1 MYKFD
6 PRGESVAADFRAIAL
21 SQIDAAL
28 AAGQATEPARRTA
41 LLEARRRTKKLRG
54 LLRLVRP
61 GFADFETEN
70 AALRDAA
77 AALSGLRD
85 REVLAQT
92 LAALNLTHPDPVLTR
107 IATRF
112 PAEQT
117 PATAPEP
124 LLAAFRDALH
134 DVHER
139 AKHWDLAED
148 DVATLFAGLRQTYRK
163 CRRGMRR
170 ADRIRTDFELHEWRK
185 ALKTHVFQLSLM
197 REAAPDILAA
207 RRQLV
212 DRVGDLLGSHHDLI
226 NLKAVLARDPD
237 RFGDDADRQRLAE
250 IVTQRLGE
258 LEAAAFALGR
268 QVLDEKPRAFAKRIH
283 SYWHAVKAVAS

>member
-6 PRGESVAADFRAIAL
+6 PRGTSVAADFRAIAL

-28 AAGQATEPARRTA
+28 GAGNATEPGRRTA

-107 IATRF
+107 IAARF
-112 PAEQT
+112 PPGESPT
-117 PATAPEP
+117 GAPEP
-124 LLAAFRDALH
+124 LLTAFRDALR
-134 DVHER
+134 DVR
-139 AKHWDLAED
+139 ARAASWDLTED
-148 DVATLFAGLRQTYRK
+148 DAATLLDGLRQTYRK

>member
-6 PRGESVAADFRAIAL
+6 PRGTSVAADFRAIAL

-28 AAGQATEPARRTA
+28 GAGNATEPGRRSA

-61 GFADFETEN
+61 GFTDFEIEN

-92 LAALNLTHPDPVLTR
+92 LVALNLTHPDPVLTR
-107 IATRF
+107 IAARF

-124 LLAAFRDALH
+124 LLAAFRDALRDAH
-134 DVHER
+134 GR
-139 AKHWDLAED
+139 AEHWDLAED
-148 DVATLFAGLRQTYRK
+148 NVATLFAGLRQTYRK
-163 CRRGMRR
+163 CRRGLRR

-185 ALKTHVFQLSLM
+185 ALKTHAFQLSLM
-197 REAAPDILAA
+197 REAAPEILAA

-212 DRVGDLLGSHHDLI
+212 DRVGDMLGLHHDLI
-226 NLKAVLARDPD
+226 NLKVAMARDPD
-237 RFGDDADRQRLAE
+237 RFGDDADRARLDA
-250 IVTQRLGE
+250 IVTQRLAE

-268 QVLDEKPRAFAKRIH
+268 QVLVEKPRAFAKRIH